1 MHKANFIQLQS
12 HLPYYQ
18 HIEDVKLSVV
28 NMEAALKV
36 FTESVKDYWIENV
49 FIHCENG
56 NGWEVYRG
64 IKIKVPRWCTIKTT
78 LWSIAI

>member
-18 HIEDVKLSVV
+18 HTEDVKLSVV

-36 FTESVKDYWIENV
+36 FTESVKDY
-49 FIHCENG
+49 
-56 NGWEVYRG
+56 
-64 IKIKVPRWCTIKTT
+64 
-78 LWSIAI
+78 